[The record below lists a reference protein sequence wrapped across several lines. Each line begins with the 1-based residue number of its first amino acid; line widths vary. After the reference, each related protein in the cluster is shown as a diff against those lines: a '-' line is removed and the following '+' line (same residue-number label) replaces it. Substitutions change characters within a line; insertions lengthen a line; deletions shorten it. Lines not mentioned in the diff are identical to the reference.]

1 MKNSAKTNQSNSK
14 TTKNTNFTKST
25 HITMQGMM
33 SVDGEVQTVRFD
45 ATERVA
51 GEVRPFRTAGT
62 AQMLSD
68 GTFEY
73 ITKKRKRYPSKQ
85 IIKLPHGTLSETHD
99 GAYMLI
105 LRIPF
110 NENCNAAMTLVNEA
124 SMAGRAIMNYEL

>member
-1 MKNSAKTNQSNSK
+1 
-14 TTKNTNFTKST
+14 
-25 HITMQGMM
+25 MQGMM

-110 NENCNAAMTLVNEA
+110 NEDCNAALLLLREA
-124 SMAGRAIMNYEL
+124 KMAADAMVI